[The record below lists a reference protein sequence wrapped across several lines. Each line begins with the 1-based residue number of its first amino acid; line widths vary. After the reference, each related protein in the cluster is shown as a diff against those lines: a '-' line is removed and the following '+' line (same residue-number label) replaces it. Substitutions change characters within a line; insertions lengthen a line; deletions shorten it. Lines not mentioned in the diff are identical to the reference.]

1 MKNKIFLGAILSSF
15 CALAFYMTSI
25 NHMKTQTL
33 EIYGNSTAKVA
44 QKSKMK
50 EGTKQT
56 RITSGESE
64 IGEAAISRNSNKN
77 LEKAIVKASSNVQG
91 SYQVS
96 VKDLNNPKIFADLTN
111 TSQDN
116 LNAGNVLKL
125 FVLLAYYKAVQDK
138 SLNSATPYKV
148 KSSDLNNG
156 DKVLKADMS
165 YSYTYLLDL
174 MMRQQN
180 DSAANIILNKIGK
193 DKVNQTAK
201 DFGAGET
208 EITENFGK
216 DFSGKTSAADLV
228 TIMKKIYQGKVLGTD
243 IDNKILG
250 QLANFPEKGLAK
262 NINGTVYRIA
272 DKKQGVA
279 LVQENGKTYA
289 MALVSEEDADLAKV
303 GDAINDWM
311 VKQK

>member
-25 NHMKTQTL
+25 NRMKTQTL

-56 RITSGESE
+56 RITSGENE
-64 IGEAAISRNSNKN
+64 IGEAAISKNSNKD
-77 LEKAIVKASSNVQG
+77 LAKAIVKASSNVQG
-91 SYQVS
+91 NYQVS

-148 KSSDLNNG
+148 KSSDLSGG
-156 DKVLKADMS
+156 DKVLKTDMA

-180 DSAANIILNKIGK
+180 NNAANIILNKIGK
-193 DKVNQTAK
+193 EKVNQTAK
-201 DFGAGET
+201 EFGATHT

-216 DFSGKTSAADLV
+216 DFVGKTSSSDLV
-228 TIMKKIYQGKVLGTD
+228 NTMQKLYQEKILGTNV
-243 IDNKILG
+243 DNQILG

-262 NINGTVYRIA
+262 NINGVVYKIA
-272 DKKQGVA
+272 DKKQGA
-279 LVQENGKTYA
+279 AIIQEDGKIYTMA
-289 MALVSEEDADLAKV
+289 MVSEEDVDLAKI
-303 GDAINDWM
+303 GDSINNWM
-311 VKQK
+311 IKQK

>member
-56 RITSGESE
+56 RITNGESE
-64 IGEAAISRNSNKN
+64 IGEAAISKNSNKN
-77 LEKAIVKASSNVQG
+77 LAKDIVKASSNVQG
-91 SYQVS
+91 NYQVS

-111 TSQDN
+111 TSQNN

-148 KSSDLNNG
+148 KLSDLNGG
-156 DKVLKADMS
+156 DKVLKTDMA

-180 DSAANIILNKIGK
+180 NNAANIILNKIGK
-193 DKVNQTAK
+193 EKVNQTAK
-201 DFGAGET
+201 EFGAGNT
-208 EITENFGK
+208 EITDNFGK
-216 DFSGKTSAADLV
+216 DFAGKTSSGDLV
-228 TIMKKIYQGKVLGTD
+228 NTMQKLYQGKILGTNV
-243 IDNKILG
+243 DNQILG

-262 NINGTVYRIA
+262 NISGVVYKIA
-272 DKKQGVA
+272 DKKQGA
-279 LVQENGKTYA
+279 AIIQEDGKTYTMA
-289 MALVSEEDADLAKV
+289 MVSEEDADLAKI
-303 GDAINDWM
+303 GDSINNWM
-311 VKQK
+311 IKQK

>member
-77 LEKAIVKASSNVQG
+77 LAKAIVKASSNVQG

-180 DSAANIILNKIGK
+180 DNAANIILNKIGK
-193 DKVNQTAK
+193 DKVNQMAK

-228 TIMKKIYQGKVLGTD
+228 TIMKKLYQGKVLGTD

>member
-50 EGTKQT
+50 EGTKQA

-64 IGEAAISRNSNKN
+64 IGEAAISKNSNRS
-77 LEKAIVKASSNVQG
+77 LAKAIVKSSSKVQG

-96 VKDLNNPKIFADLTN
+96 VKDLNNSKIFADLTN

-125 FVLLAYYKAVQDK
+125 FVLLAYYKGVQDK
-138 SLNSATPYKV
+138 SLKSATPYKV
-148 KSSDLNNG
+148 KSSDLNGG
-156 DKVLKADMS
+156 DKVLKTDMA

-180 DSAANIILNKIGK
+180 NNAANIILNKIGK
-193 DKVNQTAK
+193 EKVNQTAK
-201 DFGAGET
+201 EFGANNT
-208 EITENFGK
+208 EITDNFGK
-216 DFSGKTSAADLV
+216 DFAGKTSSSDLIN
-228 TIMKKIYQGKVLGTD
+228 TMQKLYQGKILGTNV
-243 IDNKILG
+243 DNQILG

-262 NINGTVYRIA
+262 NINGVVYKIA
-272 DKKQGVA
+272 DKKQGA
-279 LVQENGKTYA
+279 AIIQEDGKTYTMA
-289 MALVSEEDADLAKV
+289 MVSEEDADLAKI
-303 GDAINDWM
+303 GDSINNWM
-311 VKQK
+311 IKQK

>member
-33 EIYGNSTAKVA
+33 EIYGSSTAKVA

-56 RITSGESE
+56 RITNGESE
-64 IGEAAISRNSNKN
+64 IGEAAISKNSNKN
-77 LEKAIVKASSNVQG
+77 LAKDIVKASSNVQG
-91 SYQVS
+91 NYQVS

-148 KSSDLNNG
+148 KLSDLNGG
-156 DKVLKADMS
+156 DKVLKTDMA

-180 DSAANIILNKIGK
+180 NNAANIILNKIGK
-193 DKVNQTAK
+193 EKVNQTAK
-201 DFGAGET
+201 EFGAGNT
-208 EITENFGK
+208 EITDNFGK
-216 DFSGKTSAADLV
+216 DFAGKTSSGDLV
-228 TIMKKIYQGKVLGTD
+228 NTMQKLHQGKILGTNV
-243 IDNKILG
+243 DNQILG

-262 NINGTVYRIA
+262 NISGVVYKIA
-272 DKKQGVA
+272 DKKQGA
-279 LVQENGKTYA
+279 AIIQEDGKTYTMA
-289 MALVSEEDADLAKV
+289 MVSEEDADLAKI
-303 GDAINDWM
+303 GDSINNWM
-311 VKQK
+311 IKQK

>member
-77 LEKAIVKASSNVQG
+77 LAKAIVKASSNVQG

-180 DSAANIILNKIGK
+180 DNAANIILNKIGK

-201 DFGAGET
+201 DFGVGET

-228 TIMKKIYQGKVLGTD
+228 TIMKKLYQGKVLGTD

>member
-56 RITSGESE
+56 RITNGESE
-64 IGEAAISRNSNKN
+64 IGEAAISKNSNKD
-77 LEKAIVKASSNVQG
+77 LAKAIVKASSNVQG
-91 SYQVS
+91 NYQVS

-138 SLNSATPYKV
+138 SLNSATHYKV
-148 KSSDLNNG
+148 KSSDLNGG
-156 DKVLKADMS
+156 DKVLKTDMA

-180 DSAANIILNKIGK
+180 NNAANIILNKIGK
-193 DKVNQTAK
+193 EKVNQTAK
-201 DFGAGET
+201 EFGAGNT
-208 EITENFGK
+208 EITDNFGK
-216 DFSGKTSAADLV
+216 DFAGKTSSGDLV
-228 TIMKKIYQGKVLGTD
+228 NTMQKLYQGKILGTSV
-243 IDNKILG
+243 DNQILG

-262 NINGTVYRIA
+262 NINGVVYRIA
-272 DKKQGVA
+272 DKKQGA
-279 LVQENGKTYA
+279 AIIQEDGKPYTMA
-289 MALVSEEDADLAKV
+289 MVSEEDADLAKI
-303 GDAINDWM
+303 GDSINNWM
-311 VKQK
+311 TKQK

>member
-56 RITSGESE
+56 RITNGESE
-64 IGEAAISRNSNKN
+64 IGEAAISKNSNKN
-77 LEKAIVKASSNVQG
+77 LAKDIVKASSNVQG
-91 SYQVS
+91 NYQVS

-148 KSSDLNNG
+148 KLSDLNGG
-156 DKVLKADMS
+156 DKVLKTDMA

-174 MMRQQN
+174 MIRQQN
-180 DSAANIILNKIGK
+180 NNAANIILNKIGK
-193 DKVNQTAK
+193 EKVNQTAK
-201 DFGAGET
+201 EFGAGNT
-208 EITENFGK
+208 EITDNFGK
-216 DFSGKTSAADLV
+216 DFAGKTSSGDLV
-228 TIMKKIYQGKVLGTD
+228 NTMQKLHQGKILGTNV
-243 IDNKILG
+243 DNQILG

-262 NINGTVYRIA
+262 NISGVVYKIA
-272 DKKQGVA
+272 DKKQGA
-279 LVQENGKTYA
+279 AIIQEDGKTYTMA
-289 MALVSEEDADLAKV
+289 MVSEEDADLAKI
-303 GDAINDWM
+303 GDSINNWM
-311 VKQK
+311 IKQK

>member
-64 IGEAAISRNSNKN
+64 LGEAAISRNSNKN
-77 LEKAIVKASSNVQG
+77 LAKAIVKASSNVQG

-180 DSAANIILNKIGK
+180 DNAANIILNKIGK

-228 TIMKKIYQGKVLGTD
+228 TIMKKLYQGKVLGTD

-250 QLANFPEKGLAK
+250 QLANFTEKGLAK

>member
-56 RITSGESE
+56 RITNGESE
-64 IGEAAISRNSNKN
+64 IGEAAISKNSNKN
-77 LEKAIVKASSNVQG
+77 LAKDIVKASSNVQG
-91 SYQVS
+91 NYQVS

-111 TSQDN
+111 TSQNN

-148 KSSDLNNG
+148 KLSDLNGG
-156 DKVLKADMS
+156 DKVLKTDMA

-180 DSAANIILNKIGK
+180 NNAANIILNKIGK
-193 DKVNQTAK
+193 EKVNQTAK
-201 DFGAGET
+201 EFGAGNT
-208 EITENFGK
+208 EITDNFGK
-216 DFSGKTSAADLV
+216 NFAGKTSSGDLV
-228 TIMKKIYQGKVLGTD
+228 NTMQKLHQGKILGTNV
-243 IDNKILG
+243 DNQILG

-262 NINGTVYRIA
+262 NISGVVYKIA
-272 DKKQGVA
+272 DKKQGA
-279 LVQENGKTYA
+279 AIIQEDGKTYTMA
-289 MALVSEEDADLAKV
+289 MVSEEDADLAKI
-303 GDAINDWM
+303 GDSINNWM
-311 VKQK
+311 IKQK

>member
-64 IGEAAISRNSNKN
+64 LGEAAISRNSNKN
-77 LEKAIVKASSNVQG
+77 LAKAIVKASSNVQG

-96 VKDLNNPKIFADLTN
+96 VKNLNNPKIFADLTN

-148 KSSDLNNG
+148 KSSDLSNG

-180 DSAANIILNKIGK
+180 DNAANIILNKIGK
-193 DKVNQTAK
+193 DKVNQTTK

-228 TIMKKIYQGKVLGTD
+228 TIMKKLYQGKVLGTD

>member
-77 LEKAIVKASSNVQG
+77 LAKAIVKASSNVQG

-148 KSSDLNNG
+148 KSSDLSNG

-180 DSAANIILNKIGK
+180 DNAANIILNKIGK
-193 DKVNQTAK
+193 DKVNQTTK

-228 TIMKKIYQGKVLGTD
+228 TIMKKLYQGKVLGTD

>member
-64 IGEAAISRNSNKN
+64 LGEAAISRNSNKN

>member
-228 TIMKKIYQGKVLGTD
+228 TIMKKLYQGKVLGTD

>member
-77 LEKAIVKASSNVQG
+77 LAKAIVKASSNVQG

-125 FVLLAYYKAVQDK
+125 FVLLDYYKAVQDK

-180 DSAANIILNKIGK
+180 DNAANIILNKIGK

-201 DFGAGET
+201 DFGVGET

-228 TIMKKIYQGKVLGTD
+228 TIMKKLYQGKVLGTD

>member
-15 CALAFYMTSI
+15 CALAVYMTSV

-50 EGTKQT
+50 EGGEQT
-56 RITSGESE
+56 RINSGESE
-64 IGEAAISRNSNKN
+64 IGEAAISKNSNKN
-77 LEKAIVKASSNVQG
+77 LAKAIVKSTSNIQG
-91 SYQVS
+91 NYQVS
-96 VKDLNNPKIFADLTN
+96 VRDLNNPKVFVDLTN
-111 TSQDN
+111 TSKDN
-116 LNAGNVLKL
+116 VYAGKVLKL

-138 SLNSATPYKV
+138 TLNSATPYKV

-180 DSAANIILNKIGK
+180 DNAANIILNKIGK

-201 DFGAGET
+201 AFGAGKT
-208 EITENFGK
+208 EIAENFGK
-216 DFSGKTSAADLV
+216 DFSGKTSATDLV
-228 TIMKKIYQGKVLGTD
+228 IIMKKLYQGKVLGTD
-243 IDNKILG
+243 IDNQILG

>member
-64 IGEAAISRNSNKN
+64 LGEAAISRNSNKN
-77 LEKAIVKASSNVQG
+77 LAKAIVKASSNVQG

-148 KSSDLNNG
+148 KSSDLSNG

-180 DSAANIILNKIGK
+180 DNAANIILNKIGK
-193 DKVNQTAK
+193 DKVNQTTK

-228 TIMKKIYQGKVLGTD
+228 TIMKKLYQGKVLGTD

>member
-56 RITSGESE
+56 RITNGESE
-64 IGEAAISRNSNKN
+64 IGEAAISKNSNKN
-77 LEKAIVKASSNVQG
+77 LAKDIVKASSNVQG
-91 SYQVS
+91 NYQVS

-111 TSQDN
+111 TSQNN

-148 KSSDLNNG
+148 KLSDLNGG
-156 DKVLKADMS
+156 DKVLKTDMA

-180 DSAANIILNKIGK
+180 NNAANIILNKIGK
-193 DKVNQTAK
+193 EKINQTAK
-201 DFGAGET
+201 EFGAGNT
-208 EITENFGK
+208 EITDNFGK
-216 DFSGKTSAADLV
+216 DFAGKTSSGDLV
-228 TIMKKIYQGKVLGTD
+228 NTMQKLHQGKILGTNV
-243 IDNKILG
+243 DNQILG

-262 NINGTVYRIA
+262 NISGVVYKIA
-272 DKKQGVA
+272 DKKQGA
-279 LVQENGKTYA
+279 AIIQEDGKTYTMA
-289 MALVSEEDADLAKV
+289 MVSEEDADLAKI
-303 GDAINDWM
+303 GDSINNWM
-311 VKQK
+311 IKQK

>member
-64 IGEAAISRNSNKN
+64 LGEAAISRNSNKN
-77 LEKAIVKASSNVQG
+77 LAKAIVKASSNVQG

-228 TIMKKIYQGKVLGTD
+228 TIMKKLYQGKVLGTD

>member
-77 LEKAIVKASSNVQG
+77 LAKAIVKASSNVQG

>member
-64 IGEAAISRNSNKN
+64 LGEAAISRNSNKN
-77 LEKAIVKASSNVQG
+77 LAKAIVKASSNVQG

-148 KSSDLNNG
+148 KSSDLSNG

-180 DSAANIILNKIGK
+180 DNAANIILNKIGK

-201 DFGAGET
+201 DFGAGKT

-228 TIMKKIYQGKVLGTD
+228 TIMKKLYQGKVLGTD

-279 LVQENGKTYA
+279 LVQENGKIYA
-289 MALVSEEDADLAKV
+289 MALVSEEGADLAKV

>member
-64 IGEAAISRNSNKN
+64 LGEAAISRNSNKN
-77 LEKAIVKASSNVQG
+77 LAKAIVKASSNVQG

-148 KSSDLNNG
+148 KSSDLSNG
-156 DKVLKADMS
+156 DKILKADMS

-180 DSAANIILNKIGK
+180 DNAANIILNKIGK

-216 DFSGKTSAADLV
+216 DFSGKTSATDLV
-228 TIMKKIYQGKVLGTD
+228 TIMKKLYQGKVLGTD

>member
-1 MKNKIFLGAILSSF
+1 MKNKIFLGTILSSF

-77 LEKAIVKASSNVQG
+77 LAKAIVKASSNVQG

-180 DSAANIILNKIGK
+180 DNAANIILNKIGK

-201 DFGAGET
+201 DFGVGET

-228 TIMKKIYQGKVLGTD
+228 TIMKKLYQGKVLGTD

>member
-1 MKNKIFLGAILSSF
+1 
-15 CALAFYMTSI
+15 
-25 NHMKTQTL
+25 MKTQTL

-77 LEKAIVKASSNVQG
+77 LAKAIVKASSNVQG

-228 TIMKKIYQGKVLGTD
+228 TIMKKLYQGKVLGTD

>member
-56 RITSGESE
+56 RITNGENE
-64 IGEAAISRNSNKN
+64 IGEAAISKNSNKD
-77 LEKAIVKASSNVQG
+77 LAKAIVKASSNVQG
-91 SYQVS
+91 NYQVS

-148 KSSDLNNG
+148 KLSDLNGG
-156 DKVLKADMS
+156 DKVLKTDMA

-180 DSAANIILNKIGK
+180 NNAANIILNKIGK
-193 DKVNQTAK
+193 EKVNQTAK
-201 DFGAGET
+201 EFGAGNT
-208 EITENFGK
+208 EITDNFGK
-216 DFSGKTSAADLV
+216 DFAGKTSSGDLV
-228 TIMKKIYQGKVLGTD
+228 NTMQKLYQGKILGTNV
-243 IDNKILG
+243 DNQILG

-262 NINGTVYRIA
+262 NISGVVYKIA
-272 DKKQGVA
+272 DKKQGA
-279 LVQENGKTYA
+279 AIIQEDGKTYTMA
-289 MALVSEEDADLAKV
+289 MVSEEDADLAKI
-303 GDAINDWM
+303 GDSINNWM
-311 VKQK
+311 IKQK

>member
-25 NHMKTQTL
+25 NRMKTQTL

-56 RITSGESE
+56 RITSGENE
-64 IGEAAISRNSNKN
+64 IGEAAISKNSNKN
-77 LEKAIVKASSNVQG
+77 LAKAIVKASSNVQG

-96 VKDLNNPKIFADLTN
+96 VKDLNNPKIFVDLTN

-138 SLNSATPYKV
+138 SLNAATPYKV
-148 KSSDLNNG
+148 KSSDLSGG
-156 DKVLKADMS
+156 DKVLKTDMA

-180 DSAANIILNKIGK
+180 NNAANIILNKIGK
-193 DKVNQTAK
+193 EKVNQTAK
-201 DFGAGET
+201 EFGATHT

-216 DFSGKTSAADLV
+216 DFVGKTSSSDLV
-228 TIMKKIYQGKVLGTD
+228 NTMQKLYQGKILGTNV
-243 IDNKILG
+243 DNQILG

-262 NINGTVYRIA
+262 NINGVVYKIA
-272 DKKQGVA
+272 DKKQGA
-279 LVQENGKTYA
+279 AIIQEDGKTYTMA
-289 MALVSEEDADLAKV
+289 MVSEEDVDLAKI
-303 GDAINDWM
+303 GDSINNWM
-311 VKQK
+311 IKQK